1 MWESASSEPPKEQVP
16 KRPLESIS
24 QVEEPQWDAPLESAF
39 KYATKGEGSIR
50 SLDGVKLSGKRTE
63 KGTLP
68 FSVLFCVYKKCRE
81 VVESRQME
89 KGIYQGKRLQ
99 EGVE

>member
-1 MWESASSEPPKEQVP
+1 MSHRRSKFQ
-16 KRPLESIS
+16 KRPLELIS

-39 KYATKGEGSIR
+39 KYATKGEDSIR

-68 FSVLFCVYKKCRE
+68 FSVLFCV
-81 VVESRQME
+81 Q
-89 KGIYQGKRLQ
+89 KR
-99 EGVE
+99 